1 MAMGKTKVV
10 PILQQMFESIKKP
23 YKEPSPTVHKINII
37 DFDNFAHGLPW
48 KGTYY
53 LIRKHTQIKLKYFK
67 KSMAY
72 VSPNQNGKLPKNC

>member
-1 MAMGKTKVV
+1 MGETKVV

-53 LIRKHTQIKLKYFK
+53 LIRKP
-67 KSMAY
+67 S
-72 VSPNQNGKLPKNC
+72 